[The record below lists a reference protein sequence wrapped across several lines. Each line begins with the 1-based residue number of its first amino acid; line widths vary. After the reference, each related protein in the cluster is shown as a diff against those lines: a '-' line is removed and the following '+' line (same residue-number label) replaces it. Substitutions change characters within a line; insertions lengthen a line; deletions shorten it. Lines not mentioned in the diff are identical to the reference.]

1 MHPRRAKHSIQW
13 RVYRVPDMGGPW
25 WLSQSKRVPLDTLD
39 TLDKPDLDPQVSR
52 KFNNLNPDLTGLW
65 KLKKVE
71 GSGSVISESLALSRI
86 VLDRPGGAFSVWAT
100 FAGQRRNDQRNYLQ
114 CPICLIVPKPGYG
127 RKRMMSEQNEPS
139 VTFQGTSFVGLP
151 TSWSNAPRPI
161 HHVLPQVQPFW
172 FQYEHC

>member
-1 MHPRRAKHSIQW
+1 M
-13 RVYRVPDMGGPW
+13 
-25 WLSQSKRVPLDTLD
+25 PLDTLD

-71 GSGSVISESLALSRI
+71 GSGSVIGESRI
-86 VLDRPGGAFSVWAT
+86 VLALSLSELLSPVSNVTTRGKRLHIT
-100 FAGQRRNDQRNYLQ
+100 
-114 CPICLIVPKPGYG
+114 CKCLIVPKPGYG

-151 TSWSNAPRPI
+151 TS
-161 HHVLPQVQPFW
+161 
-172 FQYEHC
+172 